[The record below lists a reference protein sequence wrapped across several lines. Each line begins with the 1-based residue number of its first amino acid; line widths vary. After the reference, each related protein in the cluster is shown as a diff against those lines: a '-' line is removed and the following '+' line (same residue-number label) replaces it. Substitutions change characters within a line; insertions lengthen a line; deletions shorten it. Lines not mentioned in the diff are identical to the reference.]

1 MRLNDKARKDQFDDV
16 LKQAG
21 KKLGTSPDKLQ
32 DLKNK
37 KPEEL
42 MKKLRPEEA
51 AKLNQIMNNPE
62 LTQQLLN
69 TPQAKMLMKRLM
81 GDK

>member
-1 MRLNDKARKDQFDDV
+1 MNDRVNKDQFDDL

-21 KKLGTSPDKLQ
+21 SRLGTSPDKLK
-32 DLKNK
+32 DLKGK
-37 KPEEL
+37 RPEEL
-42 MKKLRPEEA
+42 MKKLKPEEA
-51 AKLNQIMNNPE
+51 SKLNQIMNNPE